1 MIQGSLPNSWW
12 SSAPY
17 TGSISQHSV
26 TSEERPW
33 ACHMHTT
40 LVRHQWKNYTHRR
53 AWCHM
58 EHPVV
63 LYANWL
69 SVVSITHINS
79 IPLWRKCGP
88 HNDDSHSDKHLTNI
102 YFTRVVARMD
112 DNIQFE
118 SKKKFKKI
126 LLKFNLLFLCCV
138 VSSRRQSMSGLQE
151 ARSALPVDL
160 LHWGLTQWSYRPW
173 NKIKI

>member
-118 SKKKFKKI
+118 SKKSLKKSC
-126 LLKFNLLFLCCV
+126 LSLTYCF
-138 VSSRRQSMSGLQE
+138 
-151 ARSALPVDL
+151 SAVLSPPGDSPCL
-160 LHWGLTQWSYRPW
+160 GFRKPDQPYQWISYTEVW
-173 NKIKI
+173 HNDHTDHEIK